1 MATQTH
7 HLILQRETAWGKE
20 NFVEINNRSSSSP
33 SSSTGRGS
41 VLLGRPCPLGLFPH
55 YELRTDLAGWVVP
68 SKLGLQRWITAAAA
82 VASLD
87 RPQSH
92 PRRRNPSPDAG
103 NCSLGDAHQRPPSRH
118 QRQLLGGRE
127 EGGPQLII
135 PMYFNCICGRTFK
148 GRCDHHGVKKYRRAS
163 TPFKVREACRVLVLP
178 TTRQPGAQ
186 GAPRRARGVER

>member
-1 MATQTH
+1 M
-7 HLILQRETAWGKE
+7 
-20 NFVEINNRSSSSP
+20 
-33 SSSTGRGS
+33 
-41 VLLGRPCPLGLFPH
+41 LGRPCPLGLFPH

-127 EGGPQLII
+127 EGGPLLII

-148 GRCDHHGVKKYRRAS
+148 GRCDHHGVKS
-163 TPFKVREACRVLVLP
+163 TGGPPPLSRLGRLAESPYFQPHVKQGPRGLQEGREVLKDKSKLGEEP
-178 TTRQPGAQ
+178 KEEIGQF
-186 GAPRRARGVER
+186 